1 MEPSHVLSSISV
13 DIKLSA
19 LDTKYTCLT
28 KVISNYD
35 NLPSIKQEL
44 VAVVMLAALRSTAS
58 FTLNSPPTRAFME
71 TAKSDTSI
79 AATMACTWR

>member
-1 MEPSHVLSSISV
+1 MEPSHILSSISA

-19 LDTKYTCLT
+19 LNTKYMCLT

-44 VAVVMLAALRSTAS
+44 VAVVTLEALRSKAS
-58 FTLNSPPTRAFME
+58 FRLN
-71 TAKSDTSI
+71 
-79 AATMACTWR
+79 